1 VIDLAP
7 GQRVDLAERTL
18 TLAVDS
24 PARELL
30 ETRTAV
36 MLLALD
42 TSGAASDAFPPINSL
57 TRELRSGAAFAG
69 RHELSVALDEVPAAV
84 QRLALLLF
92 ATVGAGFTVKE
103 LRSLEA
109 RAGGRRLRL
118 DLLNRGE
125 SAVLLFDLYRRGG
138 GWRLGANGQGFSG
151 GLAAVER
158 ALGVA
163 LPKPDLPDLR
173 GPESDAP
180 RPDARYSGSG
190 FGVAPR
196 FVLTNHHVV
205 ADGRTITVS
214 SERASSPAEVVFSD
228 PRNDIALLHLA
239 RESGGVARFRDPDA
253 PQLGEDV
260 TVLGYPLQ
268 GLLGSGPQVSAG
280 NLSALCGIG
289 NDTSLVQF
297 TAPIASGN
305 SGGPL
310 LDAHGLII
318 GLVCSSLNHERL
330 RMSGGSAEN
339 VNFGVKGALVR
350 AFLGAAGVEPALA
363 GPTNRPLSRAEVARD
378 ARRFLHRVDVQC

>member
-163 LPKPDLPDLR
+163 LPKPLP
-173 GPESDAP
+173 E
-180 RPDARYSGSG
+180 
-190 FGVAPR
+190 
-196 FVLTNHHVV
+196 
-205 ADGRTITVS
+205 
-214 SERASSPAEVVFSD
+214 
-228 PRNDIALLHLA
+228 
-239 RESGGVARFRDPDA
+239 
-253 PQLGEDV
+253 
-260 TVLGYPLQ
+260 
-268 GLLGSGPQVSAG
+268 
-280 NLSALCGIG
+280 
-289 NDTSLVQF
+289 
-297 TAPIASGN
+297 
-305 SGGPL
+305 
-310 LDAHGLII
+310 
-318 GLVCSSLNHERL
+318 
-330 RMSGGSAEN
+330 
-339 VNFGVKGALVR
+339 
-350 AFLGAAGVEPALA
+350 
-363 GPTNRPLSRAEVARD
+363 
-378 ARRFLHRVDVQC
+378 